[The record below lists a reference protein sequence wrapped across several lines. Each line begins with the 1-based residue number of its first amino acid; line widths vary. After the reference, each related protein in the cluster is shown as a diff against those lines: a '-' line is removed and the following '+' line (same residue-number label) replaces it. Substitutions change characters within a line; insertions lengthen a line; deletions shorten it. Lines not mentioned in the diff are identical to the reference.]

1 MDEGHT
7 MMKINFLQY
16 FHTVAKKFFS
26 DKTER
31 GQGHRSRAGLLLAL
45 ALLPLLI
52 GVWACFPVPVGD
64 PEKSRIG
71 PSMSGLWLGEE
82 ALMVLDPYD
91 KRTWLIS
98 YFNFSTTPDS
108 DSKASDESAGDSS
121 AEGFSNIELL
131 RKNRLEIESVGI
143 YKGWLTKIK
152 SERFITWESKTL
164 TNTLPDMV
172 PEAWWV
178 FRVRQGSDGIMRF
191 DLIDPDHEEFDDFK
205 TRSQAEKFIR
215 RHMNDPEFFIDDD
228 GSLLFGRLS
237 KGDYE
242 AASRLIED
250 FGVLAPFLESF

>member
-1 MDEGHT
+1 
-7 MMKINFLQY
+7 MMKINFLQSC
-16 FHTVAKKFFS
+16 HTAAKKFLR
-26 DKTER
+26 DKTEW
-31 GQGHRSRAGLLLAL
+31 GQMCRSRAGLLLAL

-64 PEKSRIG
+64 PEKSRID

-82 ALMVLDPYD
+82 ALIVLDPYD

-98 YFNFSTTPDS
+98 YFAFSTKPDS

-121 AEGFSNIELL
+121 DEEFSNIELL
-131 RKNRLEIESVGI
+131 RKNQLEIEDVAI

-164 TNTLPDMV
+164 TDTLPDMA
-172 PEAWWV
+172 PEAWLV
-178 FRVRQGSDGIMRF
+178 CRVRQGSDEVMHF
-191 DLIDPDHEEFDDFK
+191 DFINPSHEEFNDIE

-215 RHMNDPEFFIDDD
+215 RHMNDPEFFTDDD
-228 GSLLFGRLS
+228 ASLLLGRLS

-242 AASRLIED
+242 AASRLIEKS
-250 FGVLAPFLESF
+250 GIAGSF

>member
-1 MDEGHT
+1 
-7 MMKINFLQY
+7 MMKINFLQSC
-16 FHTVAKKFFS
+16 HSAVKQFFS

-31 GQGHRSRAGLLLAL
+31 VQTHRSRAGFLLAL

-64 PEKSRIG
+64 PEKSRID

-82 ALMVLDPYD
+82 ALVVLDPYD

-98 YFNFSTTPDS
+98 YFEFSTRPDS
-108 DSKASDESAGDSS
+108 DSNGTDESAGDSFD
-121 AEGFSNIELL
+121 EGFSNIELL
-131 RKNRLEIESVGI
+131 RKNRLEIDSVGI

-164 TNTLPDMV
+164 TKTLPDLAV
-172 PEAWWV
+172 ETWWV
-178 FRVRQGSDGIMRF
+178 FRVRQGIDGVMHF
-191 DLIDPDHEEFDDFK
+191 DLVDPDHEQSDDFE

-215 RHMNDPEFFIDDD
+215 RHMNDPEFFSDDD
-228 GSLLFGRLS
+228 SSLSFDRLS

-242 AASRLIED
+242 AASSLIDD
-250 FGVLAPFLESF
+250 FGVLESL

>member
-16 FHTVAKKFFS
+16 FHTAAKKFFS

-31 GQGHRSRAGLLLAL
+31 VQMHRSRAGFLLTL

-52 GVWACFPVPVGD
+52 GVWACFPFPVPVGD
-64 PEKSRIG
+64 PEKSRID

-82 ALMVLDPYD
+82 ALVVLDPYD

-98 YFNFSTTPDS
+98 YFEFSTRPDS
-108 DSKASDESAGDSS
+108 DSNGTDESAGDSFD
-121 AEGFSNIELL
+121 EGFSNIELL
-131 RKNRLEIESVGI
+131 RKNRLEIDSVGI

-152 SERFITWESKTL
+152 SERLITWESKTL
-164 TNTLPDMV
+164 TKTLPDMA
-172 PEAWWV
+172 PEYWWV
-178 FRVRQGSDGIMRF
+178 FRVRQGSDEVMHF
-191 DLIDPDHEEFDDFK
+191 DLVVPDHEEFADVK

-215 RHMNDPEFFIDDD
+215 RHMNDPEFFADDD

-237 KGDYE
+237 KEDYE
-242 AASRLIED
+242 AASRLIEK
-250 FGVLAPFLESF
+250 FGVLDSF